1 MAPQPNTPVL
11 VGSVQLLHVQSI
23 TVNEGY
29 RIERIMGSRFVQAT
43 QPTNQ
48 TIAIEAV
55 LLGDGRLDQKKELEN
70 VALTSRQLV
79 ANAPAGQG
87 AVGISVVSG
96 MTTNLNMQVTDLRFT
111 QSVGKRDAL
120 DVSITLEQVLPGSPA
135 ATPGD
140 ATDTRL
146 APGSAAL
153 PSTPAPNPVPRTAGE
168 PLPAGVLT

>member
-1 MAPQPNTPVL
+1 
-11 VGSVQLLHVQSI
+11 
-23 TVNEGY
+23 
-29 RIERIMGSRFVQAT
+29 
-43 QPTNQ
+43 
-48 TIAIEAV
+48 
-55 LLGDGRLDQKKELEN
+55 
-70 VALTSRQLV
+70 
-79 ANAPAGQG
+79 
-87 AVGISVVSG
+87 

-140 ATDTRL
+140 TTADTRL

-153 PSTPAPNPVPRTAGE
+153 PSAPAPNPVPRTVGE